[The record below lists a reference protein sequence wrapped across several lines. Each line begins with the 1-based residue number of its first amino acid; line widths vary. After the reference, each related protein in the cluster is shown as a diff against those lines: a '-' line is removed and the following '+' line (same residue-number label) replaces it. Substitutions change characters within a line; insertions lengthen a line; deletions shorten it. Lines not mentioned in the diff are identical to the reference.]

1 MALTKGAQGYRYN
14 FTAKSLNKEIL
25 DLDEYL
31 SEEDA
36 KIYLYKFLRNNVTY
50 TTFMLLG
57 VKLFPLQAMM
67 IKAMMVGDFSMF
79 VLSRGAGKTY
89 CAAIYVLLELVLNQG
104 IQIGVLSSSY
114 RQARMILKKAEDI
127 LNEKRRHCSLVDAC
141 GVSSR
146 KGTDQWSLKVGRS
159 EAIALPLADGSK
171 IRGFRFQTLLLDEF
185 LNIPKETFQQ
195 VILPFI
201 GVVKDPDK
209 RKEMNLLEDKLI
221 KQGKMKP
228 EDKFVW
234 PSNKLVILS
243 SPSFKF
249 EYMYQVYC
257 QYRDLIMGVARENED
272 GDEATSRDAYRVIFQ
287 MGYDCLPEEQYDENL
302 LKQAKATMSEMA
314 FLREFGGQFVDESDG
329 YFRLSKMILC
339 TVEEGSEPTI
349 EVSGD
354 PKEKYVVSFDPS
366 WAENSDSDDFAIEVF
381 KLHDESKTGTLVH
394 AYGLSGADLKSH
406 IEYMAYIIT
415 NFNIVA
421 MCGDYM
427 GGLQFINAC
436 NESENFKER
445 GLNIGLLEGDFDDPT
460 KYEEDLKVMK
470 HGYRPTQR
478 KFCYLRQPSSNW
490 IREANEL
497 LQANIDHKR
506 IHFAAG
512 AHDSNFEAQ
521 RKKRIPISKIKWD
534 NKFDKPTSEEA
545 AMVDFIDHLKSMV
558 ELTKTQ
564 CANIEVITNPQGTQT
579 FRLPLYMTKQKGPDR
594 PRKDNYSALILGNW
608 FIKVYYDMI
617 AVKAEKQFETFT
629 PTVIK

>member
-1 MALTKGAQGYRYN
+1 MALIKGAQGYRYKN
-14 FTAKSLNKEIL
+14 SARQINNEIL
-25 DLDEYL
+25 GLDEYI

-36 KIYLYKFLRNNVTY
+36 RIYLYKFLRNNVSYTTY
-50 TTFMLLG
+50 TLLG

-104 IQIGVLSSSY
+104 IQMGVLSSSY
-114 RQARMILKKAEDI
+114 RQAKMILKKAEDI
-127 LNEKRRHCSLVDAC
+127 LNDNRRHCSLVDAC
-141 GVSSR
+141 GVSSK
-146 KGTDQWSLKVGRS
+146 KGTDQWTLRIGRS
-159 EAIALPLADGSK
+159 EAIALPLSDGSK

-185 LNIPKETFQQ
+185 LNIPKETFQN

-209 RKEMNLLEDKLI
+209 RKEMRLLEDKMI
-221 KQGKMKP
+221 AMGKMK
-228 EDKFVW
+228 EKDRFVW
-234 PSNKLVILS
+234 PSNKLIILS

-257 QYRDLIMGVARENED
+257 QYRDLIMGLHND
-272 GDEATSRDAYRVIFQ
+272 GEEQTSKDVYRVIFQ
-287 MGYDCLPEEQYDENL
+287 MGYDCLPPEQYDENL
-302 LKQAKATMSEMA
+302 LKQAKATMSEMS
-314 FLREFGGQFVDESDG
+314 FTREFGGQFVDESDG
-329 YFRLSKMILC
+329 YFRLSKMVLC
-339 TVEEGSEPTI
+339 TVEEGSEPTV
-349 EVSGD
+349 EVAGNPQD
-354 PKEKYVVSFDPS
+354 KYLISFDPS

-381 KLHDESKTGTLVH
+381 KLHDATQTGTLVH
-394 AYGLSGADLKSH
+394 GYGLSGAALNSH
-406 IEYMAYIIT
+406 IEYMAYLLL
-415 NFNIVA
+415 NFNIVG

-427 GGLQFINAC
+427 GGLQFVNAC
-436 NESENFKER
+436 NESEIFKDK
-445 GLNIGLLEGDFDDPT
+445 GLKIGLLEGDFDDPT
-460 KYEEDLKVMK
+460 KYEEDLKEMK
-470 HGYRPTQR
+470 RGYRPTQR
-478 KFCYLRQPSSNW
+478 SFCYLRQPSSNW

-521 RKKRIPISKIKWD
+521 RSKKIPISKLKWD
-534 NKFDKPTSEEA
+534 NKFEKPTNEEA
-545 AMVDFIDHLKSMV
+545 AMVDFIDHQKSMI

-564 CANIEVITNPQGTQT
+564 CANIEVISNPQGTQT

-594 PRKDNYSALILGNW
+594 PRKDNYSALVLGNW

-617 AVKAEKQFETFT
+617 NTKAERVFESFT